1 MNEKLLPEFSSLGK
15 FISISL
21 VFFSMSC
28 CGDFALDA
36 PHSSDP
42 SLMYVVFKSTILVLT
57 KFQTQKVT
65 EKQCQEVVYITNKAQ
80 VEYITNKAHNPIDN
94 RK

>member
-21 VFFSMSC
+21 VFFSMLC
-28 CGDFALDA
+28 CRDFALDA

-42 SLMYVVFKSTILVLT
+42 SLMYVVFKSTILDLT
-57 KFQTQKVT
+57 KFQTHK
-65 EKQCQEVVYITNKAQ
+65 E
-80 VEYITNKAHNPIDN
+80 D
-94 RK
+94 RKNNVRK

>member
-1 MNEKLLPEFSSLGK
+1 MNEKLVPEFSSLGK

-21 VFFSMSC
+21 VFFSMLC

-57 KFQTQKVT
+57 KFQTHKET
-65 EKQCQEVVYITNKAQ
+65 EKTMSGSNIYNQQGPSRNI
-80 VEYITNKAHNPIDN
+80 
-94 RK
+94 